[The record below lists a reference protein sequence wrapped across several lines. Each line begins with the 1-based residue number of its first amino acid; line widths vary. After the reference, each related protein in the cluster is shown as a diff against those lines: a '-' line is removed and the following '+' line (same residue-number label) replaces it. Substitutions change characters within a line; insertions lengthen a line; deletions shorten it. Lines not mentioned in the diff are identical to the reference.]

1 MPVGRINPNFQA
13 SKMQANKNMDTPT
26 RKAKALAIR
35 LDWTEPP
42 LPPRSMN
49 HKARARLARMAKN
62 ARLTR

>member
-1 MPVGRINPNFQA
+1 MPVGRISPNFHA

-26 RKAKALAIR
+26 RKAKAFAMR
-35 LDWTEPP
+35 LDCTEPP